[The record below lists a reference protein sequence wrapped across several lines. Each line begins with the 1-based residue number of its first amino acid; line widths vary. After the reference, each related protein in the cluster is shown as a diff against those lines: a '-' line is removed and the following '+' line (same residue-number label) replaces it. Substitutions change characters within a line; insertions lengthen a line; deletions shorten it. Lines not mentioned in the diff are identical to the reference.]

1 MEAAKVNLRLLTNKQ
16 SKAYI
21 MRQYETFKRGCEYK

>member
-1 MEAAKVNLRLLTNKQ
+1 MEAAKVNLRLLTNNQ

-21 MRQYETFKRGCEYK
+21 MRQNETIKRRKETK